1 MEIGVR
7 FTGALRSLSGLN
19 DLSLSLDAGATVM
32 DALLALGDALP
43 PAFTDQVLGPLTE
56 GEPPLFLLLVERKH
70 LTGPDA
76 LDSALKDGDVL
87 AFVTPME
94 GG

>member
-1 MEIGVR
+1 MRV
-7 FTGALRSLSGLN
+7 SLH
-19 DLSLSLDAGATVM
+19 AGATVR

-43 PAFTDQVLGPLTE
+43 PAFTDQVTGPLTE
-56 GEPPLFLLLVERKH
+56 DETPLHLLLVNRKH
-70 LTGPDA
+70 LSGPDA
-76 LDSALKDGDVL
+76 LDSSVEDGDVI

>member
-7 FTGALRSLSGLN
+7 FTGALRSLAGRSG
-19 DLSLSLDAGATVM
+19 LSLSVEAGATVR
-32 DALLALGDALP
+32 DALLALGEALP
-43 PAFTDQVLGPLTE
+43 SAFTEQVVLPLM
-56 GEPPLFLLLVERKH
+56 GGDPPLSLLLVNRRH
-70 LTGPDA
+70 LPGPEG
-76 LDSALKDGDVL
+76 LDSALEDGDVI